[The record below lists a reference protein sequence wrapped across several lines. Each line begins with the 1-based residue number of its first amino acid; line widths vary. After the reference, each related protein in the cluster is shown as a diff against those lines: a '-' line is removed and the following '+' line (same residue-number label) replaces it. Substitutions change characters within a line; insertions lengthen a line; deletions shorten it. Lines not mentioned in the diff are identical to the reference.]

1 MCSIIQKNNGVAC
14 FCVINLSTYNMYF
27 WLNSLTF
34 TYLLCADNKEWNS
47 FFEEYLE
54 QWIERLSNWV
64 FDNHSHP
71 VHVVS
76 YEDLENDTVREV
88 EKILDFL
95 HFQYSHEEVTE
106 RLRED
111 FANFKRSH
119 GKVEFQYFSPEQKD
133 KLRETLMTAVKAASD
148 AGKTDLF
155 HFSEYLESL
164 DSIR

>member
-1 MCSIIQKNNGVAC
+1 M
-14 FCVINLSTYNMYF
+14 
-27 WLNSLTF
+27 
-34 TYLLCADNKEWNS
+34 
-47 FFEEYLE
+47 
-54 QWIERLSNWV
+54 

-71 VHVVS
+71 VHLVS

-119 GKVEFQYFSPEQKD
+119 QKAEFQHFSPEQKD
-133 KLRETLMTAVKAASD
+133 RLRETLTTAVKAASD
-148 AGKTDLF
+148 AGMTDLC